1 MIYIS
6 FSRVMFVVA
15 VTMLATAVAFF
26 ALRGAV
32 VTYDADVKILVDQP
46 QIMGS
51 PEGGANLNKIL
62 LLVPTYIEMVS
73 SYSVT
78 EKVASELSYS
88 TTAQEVQ
95 ESLSAKQIEKTQIM
109 VVSARHDDS
118 EKAKAIATAGSQA
131 LIDMIQS
138 QQSEAKV
145 KPEERFIFS
154 ILEPA
159 NLARANVP
167 NRARTVF
174 LAAVT
179 ALIVSVGAVIVF
191 DSARES

>member
-1 MIYIS
+1 MIRIS
-6 FSRVMFVVA
+6 LSRVMFVVA
-15 VTMLATAVAFF
+15 VTVLATVVAFF

-51 PEGGANLNKIL
+51 PAGAANLNKIL
-62 LLVPTYIEMVS
+62 LLVPTYIEMVY

-78 EKVASELSYS
+78 EKVASELSNS
-88 TTAQEVQ
+88 TTTQEVQ
-95 ESLSAKQIEKTQIM
+95 KSLSAKQIANTQIM

-159 NLARANVP
+159 NLARANAP

>member
-6 FSRVMFVVA
+6 LSRVMFVVA

-51 PEGGANLNKIL
+51 PAGAANLNKIL

-95 ESLSAKQIEKTQIM
+95 ESLSAKQIANTQIM

>member
-15 VTMLATAVAFF
+15 VTMLATVIAFF

-51 PEGGANLNKIL
+51 PAGGANLNKIL
-62 LLVPTYIEMVS
+62 LLVPTYIEMVY

-78 EKVASELSYS
+78 EKVASELSNS
-88 TTAQEVQ
+88 TTTQEVQ

>member
-6 FSRVMFVVA
+6 LSRVMFVVA

-32 VTYDADVKILVDQP
+32 VTYNADVKILVDQP

-51 PEGGANLNKIL
+51 PAGAANLNKIL

-95 ESLSAKQIEKTQIM
+95 ESLSAKQIANTQIM

-145 KPEERFIFS
+145 KPEDRFIFS